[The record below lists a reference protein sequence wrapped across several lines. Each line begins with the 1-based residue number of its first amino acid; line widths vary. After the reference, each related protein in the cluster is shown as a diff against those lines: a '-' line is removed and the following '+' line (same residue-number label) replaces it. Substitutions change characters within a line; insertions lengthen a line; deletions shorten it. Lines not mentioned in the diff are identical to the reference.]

1 MVATE
6 KPRGYE
12 GKELL
17 CVVLDKVTGKGT
29 SWNTKPGISSAGAL
43 WGGGRGGSQEKLL
56 WFYGLSVRYLFGQM
70 L

>member
-17 CVVLDKVTGKGT
+17 CVVLDEVTGKGA

-43 WGGGRGGSQEKLL
+43 CGGESREVTVVL

>member
-17 CVVLDKVTGKGT
+17 CVVLDKVTAGTQNLGYQVLGRFGAGVGEEVKRSYCGFMVCQLGTCLGKC
-29 SWNTKPGISSAGAL
+29 S
-43 WGGGRGGSQEKLL
+43 KL
-56 WFYGLSVRYLFGQM
+56 
-70 L
+70 